1 MKSKKTILAI
11 VLVICV
17 LVAGI
22 FIWKGAGSHN
32 KDPEEEETHNEQEAT
47 ILEDDGD
54 IVIII
59 PDGQDSA
66 GF

>member
-32 KDPEEEETHNEQEAT
+32 KDPEEETHNEQEAT

-59 PDGQDSA
+59 PDDQDSA